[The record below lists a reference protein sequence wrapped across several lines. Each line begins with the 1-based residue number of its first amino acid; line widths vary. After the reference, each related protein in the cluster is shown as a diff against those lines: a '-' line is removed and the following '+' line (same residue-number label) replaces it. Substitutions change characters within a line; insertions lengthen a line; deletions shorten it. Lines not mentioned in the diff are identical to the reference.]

1 MRNRVL
7 FELSIFSQ
15 QGIGRMYSYL
25 FETNIVS
32 VLPEALSADIQAVF
46 ADKSMLVGAGPAER
60 KIKIITR
67 VLTK

>member
-1 MRNRVL
+1 
-7 FELSIFSQ
+7 
-15 QGIGRMYSYL
+15 MYSYL